1 MRTAQILKRYYLQSV
16 IFSSP
21 FLVLNY
27 IYFTYFEKYFTLTA
41 QGLMASLFV
50 CLVIAQST
58 TINYKFVAPSSFIKK
73 ILSFTNPNFYLIF
86 SYWYIFILIHTAK
99 GVDSD
104 KLEDFLNRFFV
115 IGLEI
120 LLIYIWL
127 KYFNLLRLIL
137 TGQMSSIKKYLEIK
151 STNKLSLLFRVI
163 LIFLIWGVFAASLT
177 YQYPMGKNLIYS
189 VLNWQLGIFLSL
201 LTYQSN
207 VCKN

>member
-1 MRTAQILKRYYLQSV
+1 MKTAQILKRYYLQSV
-16 IFSSP
+16 FFSSP

-58 TINYKFVAPSSFIKK
+58 TINYRFVISSNFIKK
-73 ILSFTNPNFYLIF
+73 ILAFTNPNFYLIF

-104 KLEDFLNRFFV
+104 KLEDFFNRFFV
-115 IGLEI
+115 IGSEI
-120 LLIYIWL
+120 LLIYVWL

-151 STNKLSLLFRVI
+151 STNKLSLLFRII
-163 LIFLIWGVFAASLT
+163 LTFLIWGIFAASLT
-177 YQYPMGKNLIYS
+177 YTHSMEKNLIYS

-201 LTYQSN
+201 LTFGE
-207 VCKN
+207 